1 MNSNKYIHEVS
12 ISAIRD
18 RSVREVYADGG
29 IAIIDNVRELTEL
42 KAASKREQSDAC
54 IGSAER
60 EQARPLANPVRAQM
74 NFIILCCEGRIQ
86 LDINGN
92 RRELEKNDVLFS
104 CPDVVLSDFMI
115 SPDFECKILCLSE
128 RIIHEL
134 LREHIGVWNRAV
146 YIRRT
151 NVVSLTDDVVRQ
163 HSLYHAL
170 ISQSMHMPD
179 SQFGK
184 QAMQSL
190 IQSMLF
196 CLCSILYEPDTTE
209 PQTYQTQSRQLFDR
223 FLATLTKEKVKRRPV
238 GYYADLLSITPKY
251 LTMVCEHESGKPAK
265 DWINQYVVEDVR
277 YYLRNTATPIKE
289 IADRLGFANISH
301 FGSYVRRH
309 FGQSPSACRS
319 QKKGED

>member
-18 RSVREVYADGG
+18 RSVREVYADGD

-42 KAASKREQSDAC
+42 
-54 IGSAER
+54 
-60 EQARPLANPVRAQM
+60 NPVRAQM

-92 RRELEKNDVLFS
+92 RRQLEKNDVLFS

-115 SPDFECKILCLSE
+115 STDFECKILCLSE

-151 NVVSLTDDVVRQ
+151 NVVSLTDDIVRQ

-179 SQFGK
+179 SQFSK

-196 CLCSILYEPDTTE
+196 CLCSILYESDTAE

-309 FGQSPSACRS
+309 FGMSPSACRS
-319 QKKGED
+319 QKKAED

>member
-1 MNSNKYIHEVS
+1 MNYELK
-12 ISAIRD
+12 D
-18 RSVREVYADGG
+18 VREVYADGD
-29 IAIIDNVRELTEL
+29 IVIMDNVRELTQISPL
-42 KAASKREQSDAC
+42 K
-54 IGSAER
+54 
-60 EQARPLANPVRAQM
+60 AQM
-74 NFIILCCEGRIQ
+74 NFIILCSEGRIL

-104 CPDVVLSDFMI
+104 CPDVVLDHFMI

-134 LREHIGVWNRAV
+134 LHEHVGVWNRAV

-151 NVVSLTDDVVRQ
+151 NVVSLTDDIVRQ

-179 SQFGK
+179 SQFSK

-223 FLATLTKEKVKRRPV
+223 FLSMLSKETVKRRPV
-238 GYYADLLSITPKY
+238 GYYADELSVTAMY
-251 LTMVCEHESGKPAK
+251 LTMVCQHESGKPAK
-265 DWINQYVVEDVR
+265 EWINQYVVEDVR

-309 FGQSPSACRS
+309 FGMSPSTCRTQCGQES
-319 QKKGED
+319 

>member
-1 MNSNKYIHEVS
+1 MNGEYK
-12 ISAIRD
+12 
-18 RSVREVYADGG
+18 EVYADGD
-29 IAIIDNVRELTEL
+29 IVIMDNVRELTQISPL
-42 KAASKREQSDAC
+42 K
-54 IGSAER
+54 
-60 EQARPLANPVRAQM
+60 AQM
-74 NFIILCCEGRIQ
+74 NFIILCCQGRLQ

-92 RRELEKNDVLFS
+92 RRELEKNDVLFN
-104 CPDVVLSDFMI
+104 CPDVVLDNFMI

-134 LREHIGVWNRAV
+134 LREHVGVWNRAV
-146 YIRRT
+146 YICRT
-151 NVVSLTDDVVRQ
+151 NVVSLTDDVVRL

-170 ISQSMHMPD
+170 ISQSMQISD
-179 SQFGK
+179 RQFSK
-184 QAMQSL
+184 QAMQAL
-190 IQSMLF
+190 IQSLLF
-196 CLCSILYEPDTTE
+196 ELSSILYEPDTAE

-223 FLATLTKEKVKRRPV
+223 FLSMLSKEKVKFRPV

-251 LTMVCEHESGKPAK
+251 LTMVCEHESSKPAK

-309 FGQSPSACRS
+309 FGMSPSDCRS
-319 QKKGED
+319 QSSQED

>member
-1 MNSNKYIHEVS
+1 MNYELK
-12 ISAIRD
+12 D
-18 RSVREVYADGG
+18 VREVYADGD
-29 IAIIDNVRELTEL
+29 IVIMDNVRELTQISPL
-42 KAASKREQSDAC
+42 K
-54 IGSAER
+54 
-60 EQARPLANPVRAQM
+60 AQM
-74 NFIILCCEGRIQ
+74 NFIILCSEGRIL

-104 CPDVVLSDFMI
+104 CPDVVLDHFMI

-134 LREHIGVWNRAV
+134 LHEHVGVWNRAV

-151 NVVSLTDDVVRQ
+151 NVVSLTDDIVRQ

-179 SQFGK
+179 SQFSK

-196 CLCSILYEPDTTE
+196 CLCSI
-209 PQTYQTQSRQLFDR
+209 
-223 FLATLTKEKVKRRPV
+223 
-238 GYYADLLSITPKY
+238 YYADLLSITPKY

-265 DWINQYVVEDVR
+265 EWINQYVVEDVR

-309 FGQSPSACRS
+309 FGMSPSTCRTQCGQES
-319 QKKGED
+319 